1 MMQLQTKAK
10 TLDHIKNN
18 TVSSSMLSHQTL
30 YQTCSNLPQY
40 FISLKLVHLYL
51 MFLVSF
57 VFWKLC
63 CSFALSLI
71 RLWDEIVCKF
81 LKVPV
86 LARQVFF
93 ILIWNLDLQEDMF
106 CIKQK

>member
-51 MFLVSF
+51 MFLV
-57 VFWKLC
+57 
-63 CSFALSLI
+63 
-71 RLWDEIVCKF
+71 
-81 LKVPV
+81 
-86 LARQVFF
+86 
-93 ILIWNLDLQEDMF
+93 
-106 CIKQK
+106 